1 MYKRNLFNFIII
13 VVAVLLLFINSC
25 ASITNQ
31 ANTKT
36 TIITT
41 KTSKIICN
49 DDTIETQ
56 NNKALLSILRSN
68 KPVNI
73 LIINDSFTSKLLL
86 KPINSPAYYANV
98 LYNLGFG
105 IWFERNNPKRYT
117 YPSLVYIN
125 SHDSLSKITR
135 FPNYYKKGEIHLHL
149 SLPYLNTLYLTPDNL
164 KINANTGFLGF
175 CIGLDYYHSKKQ
187 FLNLSG
193 SAVLDFFVP
202 FPAPVHFEGV
212 QEFRSSQYLSLTNNH
227 KVNQFSLGYGLAFAQ
242 NNWRRT
248 DFGSFDSAYISQP
261 TLSKSNNALGLT
273 FSTYIQTGQHF
284 NLGIIYRP
292 TFYRFNSP
300 NSWQYEHLI
309 SIDFAWKFKLKKAN
323 NR

>member
-1 MYKRNLFNFIII
+1 MRLSSVLLMFCVA
-13 VVAVLLLFINSC
+13 VVAVSC
-25 ASITNQ
+25 ASISNEPK
-31 ANTKT
+31 TKT

-41 KTSKIICN
+41 KASKIIYN
-49 DDTIETQ
+49 NDTIETK
-56 NNKALLSILRSN
+56 NNKVQLNIVRSN
-68 KPVNI
+68 KPVNV
-73 LIINDSFTSKLLL
+73 LVLNDSFTRKLLL
-86 KPINSPAYYANV
+86 KPVNSPAYYANV
-98 LYNLGFG
+98 LYNLGIG
-105 IWFERNNPKRYT
+105 LWVERDNPKRYT

-125 SHDSLSKITR
+125 PNDSSSKTTKY
-135 FPNYYKKGEIHLHL
+135 PSYNKKGEMYLHL
-149 SLPYLNTLYLTPDNL
+149 SLPH
-164 KINANTGFLGF
+164 INAFYLVPDDVKTKTNTGFLGF

-212 QEFRSSQYLSLTNNH
+212 REFSSSQYLSLTNNH
-227 KVNQFSLGYGLAFAQ
+227 KVNRFSLGYGLAFAQ
-242 NNWRRT
+242 DNWRRT
-248 DFGSFDSAYISQP
+248 DFGNFDAAYVSQP
-261 TLSKSNNALGLT
+261 TLSKSNNALGLI
-273 FSTYIQTGQHF
+273 FSGYVQTGQRF